1 MTVSKAGAIG
11 AISLALA
18 TTVASAQTTSVIVA
32 KPSGYVLVNPE
43 QEVLVQ
49 RYVVSQPSGA
59 IVTLPSGYAPTVG
72 SVVPATVEL
81 GTFATT
87 QDYGGFDA
95 PSYRYVV
102 APDYGTV
109 LVEPGTRRVIQVIR

>member
-1 MTVSKAGAIG
+1 MTIFRSGAIG
-11 AISLALA
+11 AIALALTASLAA
-18 TTVASAQTTSVIVA
+18 AQTTSVIVA

-49 RYVVSQPSGA
+49 RYVVSQPATTS
-59 IVTLPSGYAPTVG
+59 VTLPPGYVPAVG
-72 SVVPATVEL
+72 SMVPATVEL
-81 GTFATT
+81 GAFATT

-95 PSYRYVV
+95 TSYRYVV
-102 APDYGTV
+102 APDHGTV